1 MGFQRHK
8 TFASRTRTHANRPSD
23 MFSLRWRG
31 GAGGGFDE
39 GSRRSRFPA
48 CGGGAWEDWCLRAV
62 LRELHHQ
69 LLGAGGGD
77 DLGRDG
83 SEYGVEWALAGR

>member
-62 LRELHHQ
+62 LRERTPAADRCWRW
-69 LLGAGGGD
+69 GRFWAG
-77 DLGRDG
+77 
-83 SEYGVEWALAGR
+83 